1 MNSQCNVCINC
12 SKPIEN
18 KNTYNNVY
26 NNTNNNPNNVITC
39 NDECYINYMFGF

>member
-18 KNTYNNVY
+18 KNTYNNTY
-26 NNTNNNPNNVITC
+26 NPNNVVTC
-39 NDECYINYMFGF
+39 NDQCYVNYMFGF